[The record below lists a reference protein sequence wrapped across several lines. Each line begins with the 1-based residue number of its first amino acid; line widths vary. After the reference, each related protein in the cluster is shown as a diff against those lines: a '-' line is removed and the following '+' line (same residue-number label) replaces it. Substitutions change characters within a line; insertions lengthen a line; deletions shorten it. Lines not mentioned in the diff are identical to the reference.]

1 METGEIVYWRE
12 VEGFGF
18 IRPDRGGVD
27 VFVHRQVLGHA
38 KAGAR
43 VEFVVGMRD
52 RGPYATE
59 ARLSNYP

>member
-1 METGEIVYWRE
+1 METGEIVTWRE

-38 KAGAR
+38 EVGAR

-52 RGPYATE
+52 RGPYAIE